1 VVQWPL
7 WCSRVCCSVMPLC
20 GGLVVDLQHGF
31 KAMFC
36 WMDENVSDFR
46 SNQSGSW
53 NCTKAKIK
61 NVSEVNGC
69 EVSIFLPYGS
79 EMIK

>member
-1 VVQWPL
+1 MG
-7 WCSRVCCSVMPLC
+7 SRLC
-20 GGLVVDLQHGF
+20 FVGWLFEICVLRP
-31 KAMFC
+31 